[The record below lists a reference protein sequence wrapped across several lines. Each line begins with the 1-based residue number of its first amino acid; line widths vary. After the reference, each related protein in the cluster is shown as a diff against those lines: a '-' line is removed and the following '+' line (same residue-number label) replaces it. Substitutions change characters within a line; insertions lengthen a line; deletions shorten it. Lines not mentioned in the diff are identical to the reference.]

1 MFQLNFKLIVFTLTF
16 LGVDLLS
23 ILLNP
28 IKAEINNNNSINNQ
42 KILYSNDKNFNVSN
56 YSINNSYDFK
66 RYLKND
72 LIKYGNSLFNLIAL
86 KKDSDL
92 IQSSLDIE
100 SDIQYR
106 IEDVF
111 YAEGNAVIYFSDAIL
126 KGDKLIYDT
135 TKKTLRVI
143 GDVVFVK
150 GNQYFEASEV
160 FYDLKNSKGSIDNI
174 YGVLDMNSFT
184 VDYEFKNIKEKI
196 DIAEKKKVSNLE
208 YIDSILIG
216 LDNDFISNKKFN
228 ISNFKFD
235 IPSIKKW
242 RYKSSKI
249 YLEDKIL
256 KSDKIFFT
264 NDAINKPQLFLESK
278 NFSVE
283 VIDDKIKLISRQ
295 SWIILDDKLKFPI
308 GKRTIF
314 DSDPATSWG
323 IGSDFKEKDGYY
335 VTKPFGDIKLSD
347 NFDLN
352 LQPYFLLQ
360 RAVMGKTKV
369 FTDPNQNLLSKKVS
383 NDINFA
389 DIFALDKDLSGE
401 IYSWNLNWNSRFNT
415 FNPDRISQAIR
426 TRVSLQKSFDLSSN
440 KTRENNLSNFKEN
453 KKNYELYNQTNNN
466 NKIINNTN
474 NQTDDNNIIINNTNN
489 QNDISENF
497 LDLKFS
503 SVFREKIKKL
513 YAGDS
518 EIYFGNKF
526 SISNRRSRKIGNNE
540 RNFSMIYDFG
550 KFKAKSIDANEFKN
564 LYRNVFGVELGYKNQ
579 IWKKKSID
587 KNINADYK
595 YIPSIINESINW
607 ITNIKSGLFLY
618 SDGSSQ
624 KAISFSAG
632 PELTFG
638 SFKKNF
644 LDYTYINIRGIYVIK
659 KDESPFAFDNI
670 NKDFRLNMELKQQLI
685 GPLVL
690 SYNTNYN
697 FEKGDFSKPN
707 YGVEFNRR
715 AYSIGGFYNTQNRSL
730 GIRFNIFNFDYSGQT
745 SKF

>member
-1 MFQLNFKLIVFTLTF
+1 MFPLNYKLIVFTLTF
-16 LGVDLLS
+16 LGVDLFSIFLS
-23 ILLNP
+23 PL
-28 IKAEINNNNSINNQ
+28 KAEINKNNSINNE
-42 KILYSNDKNFNVSN
+42 KFLYSHDKNFKDSN
-56 YSINNSYDFK
+56 YSINKSYEFK

-72 LIKYGNSLFNLIAL
+72 LIKYANSLFSLIAL

-92 IQSSLDIE
+92 TQSSLDIE
-100 SDIQYR
+100 SDVQYR

-160 FYDLKNSKGSIDNI
+160 FYDLKNSKGFIENI
-174 YGVLDMNSFT
+174 YGVLDMNSFIA
-184 VDYEFKNIKEKI
+184 DYEFKNIKEKI
-196 DIAEKKKVSNLE
+196 DITEKKKVSNLE
-208 YIDSILIG
+208 LIDSILIG
-216 LDNDFISNKKFN
+216 LDNDFIPNKKFN

-242 RYKSSKI
+242 RYKSDKI
-249 YLEDKIL
+249 YLKDKIL

-264 NDAINKPQLFLESK
+264 NDAINKPQLFLESN
-278 NFSVE
+278 NFSAE
-283 VIDDKIKLISRQ
+283 VIDENIKLISRQ
-295 SWIILDDKLKFPI
+295 SWIILDDKIKFPL
-308 GKRTIF
+308 GRRTIY
-314 DSDPATSWG
+314 DTDPITSWG
-323 IGSDFKEKDGYY
+323 IGSDYKEKDGYY

-352 LQPYFLLQ
+352 LQPYFLIQ
-360 RAVMGKTKV
+360 RAVIGKTKV

-383 NDINFA
+383 NDINFS

-426 TRVSLQKSFDLSSN
+426 TRVDLQKSFDLSSN
-440 KTRENNLSNFKEN
+440 KTKESNLSDTKEN
-453 KKNYELYNQTNNN
+453 KKNYELYNQTYNNN
-466 NKIINNTN
+466 IN
-474 NQTDDNNIIINNTNN
+474 IENTNN
-489 QNDISENF
+489 QNEISENF
-497 LDLKFS
+497 LNLKFS
-503 SVFREKIKKL
+503 SIFREKIKKL
-513 YAGDS
+513 YAGDT
-518 EIYFGNKF
+518 EIYFGNTF
-526 SISNRRSRKIGNNE
+526 SISNIRSRKIGNNE
-540 RNFSMIYDFG
+540 KNFSMIYNTG
-550 KFKAKSIDANEFKN
+550 KFKAKSKEANEFKN
-564 LYRNVFGVELGYKNQ
+564 LYRNVFGVQLGYKYP
-579 IWKKKSID
+579 IWEKKSID
-587 KNINADYK
+587 KNINANYK
-595 YIPSIINESINW
+595 YTPSIINESINW
-607 ITNIKSGLFLY
+607 ITNINSGLFLY
-618 SDGSSQ
+618 SNGSSQ

-632 PELTFG
+632 PEITFG

-644 LDYTYINIRGIYVIK
+644 LDYTYVNIRGIYVIK
-659 KDESPFAFDNI
+659 KDESPFAFDDI

-697 FEKGDFSKPN
+697 FENGDFSKPN
-707 YGVEFNRR
+707 YGVEVNRR

-730 GIRFNIFNFDYSGQT
+730 GIKFNIFNFDYSGQN